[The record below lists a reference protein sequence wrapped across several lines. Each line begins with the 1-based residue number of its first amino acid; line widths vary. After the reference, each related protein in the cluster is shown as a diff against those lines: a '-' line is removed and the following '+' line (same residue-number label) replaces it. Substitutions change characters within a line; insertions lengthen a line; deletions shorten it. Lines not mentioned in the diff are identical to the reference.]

1 MEVDKP
7 YKGKTAEV
15 VDLSRLNPKQ
25 KLFCEYYAID
35 PNGTKAAIHAGY
47 NESTARNTAVEILAY
62 PHVKKYLS
70 KLQRQ
75 TSAKIQVTHDELT
88 RRLKAWIDADLTQ
101 FLTLTPEEIQQLPI
115 DFRRLIT
122 ACKPTKYGY
131 ELKFVSKEK
140 AIEMVA
146 RHIGYF
152 DLDNSQKAARINVQE
167 LSTDVLIAIAQAKK
181 EN

>member
-1 MEVDKP
+1 MA
-7 YKGKTAEV
+7 GKTSQSLEI
-15 VDLSRLNPKQ
+15 DSIDTSKINDRQ
-25 KLFCEYYAID
+25 KLFAEYYVQSLNA
-35 PNGTKAAIHAGY
+35 TQAAIKAGY
-47 NESTARNTAVEILAY
+47 SENGATVAASETLANVN
-62 PHVKKYLS
+62 VKAYIS

-75 TSAKIQVTHDELT
+75 TSAKIKVSHDELT

-101 FLTLTPEEIQQLPI
+101 FLTLTPDEIQQLPI
-115 DFRRLIT
+115 DLRRLIT
-122 ACKPTKYGY
+122 SMKPTKYGY

-146 RHIGYF
+146 KHIGYF